1 MAFIWFVLLTVLQYV
16 KDAFW
21 FRGRFSGRALIG
33 LNLMRARGGVEYGP
47 VHLHGD
53 QEIVDECS
61 NFDLTVGSGSK
72 KLVAELLLARFFSD

>member
-1 MAFIWFVLLTVLQYV
+1 
-16 KDAFW
+16 
-21 FRGRFSGRALIG
+21 
-33 LNLMRARGGVEYGP
+33 MRARGGVEYGP

>member
-1 MAFIWFVLLTVLQYV
+1 
-16 KDAFW
+16 
-21 FRGRFSGRALIG
+21 
-33 LNLMRARGGVEYGP
+33 MRARGGVQYGP

-72 KLVAELLLARFFSD
+72 KLGEAVAELLLARFFSD